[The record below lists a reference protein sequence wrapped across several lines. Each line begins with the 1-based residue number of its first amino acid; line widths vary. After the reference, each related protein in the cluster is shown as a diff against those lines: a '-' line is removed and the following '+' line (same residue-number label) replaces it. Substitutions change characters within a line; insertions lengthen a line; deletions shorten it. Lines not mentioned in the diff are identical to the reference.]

1 MKFPTGS
8 CQVDL
13 LSRKS
18 WNACVDGLFAS
29 VYTSVRGRM
38 GSVASYAQA
47 GLPIRLF
54 STILSPNSFSNEV
67 TIHGAA
73 DNKILTSLT
82 AFRPRKQAKG

>member
-1 MKFPTGS
+1 
-8 CQVDL
+8 
-13 LSRKS
+13 
-18 WNACVDGLFAS
+18 
-29 VYTSVRGRM
+29 M